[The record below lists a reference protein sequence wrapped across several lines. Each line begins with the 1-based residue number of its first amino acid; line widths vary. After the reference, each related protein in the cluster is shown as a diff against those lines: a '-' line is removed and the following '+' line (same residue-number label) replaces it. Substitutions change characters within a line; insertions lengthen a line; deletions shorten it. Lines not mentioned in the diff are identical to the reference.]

1 MFFCF
6 FAEFSRALI
15 EEEIL
20 QEEILLKQAEN
31 EEETKENEEK
41 SEEKQAKP
49 QETQNL
55 QPDLNESFEI
65 LKRTSRKIKT
75 IYMKS
80 KKLI

>member
-1 MFFCF
+1 MFFRQ
-6 FAEFSRALI
+6 FSRALI

-20 QEEILLKQAEN
+20 QEELTLKQAEN
-31 EEETKENEEK
+31 DEETKENEDNFQE
-41 SEEKQAKP
+41 KP

-55 QPDLNESFEI
+55 QPEARDLNESFEM